1 MRATIAV
8 LPGDGIGPEVTAQA
22 VAALR
27 AVAAR
32 FGHELTLIERV
43 VGQQA
48 ILDEGTALSD
58 ETFDVCARSDAIL
71 FGAIGSLPAR
81 FARAG
86 GARPE
91 DALYRLRRGFD
102 LFANIRPVLPLPE
115 LAAASPLK
123 ADIVAGTDLVF
134 VREMSAGLYYGFSED
149 TALKPSR
156 ITGTG
161 AETVAVDTL
170 RYTRTEIERA
180 LRVAFELAA
189 RRRGHLTSVDK
200 ANVLSSSVLWRRC
213 VEAIAP
219 EYPMVTVEPL
229 LVDACA
235 MKLVQDPSAF
245 DVVVTENLFGD
256 ILTDEASVITGSIGM
271 LPSAS
276 LGPTR
281 PGSAARSALYEPI
294 HGSAPTIAGQDRANP
309 LGAILSAAMLLRLS
323 LQLPEEASAVEEA
336 VAAVIRSGFR
346 TEDIAE
352 PATTV
357 VGTTEMGELV
367 AAHLTAPAGANLA

>member
-1 MRATIAV
+1 MKATLAV
-8 LPGDGIGPEVTAQA
+8 LPGDGVGPEVTAQA

-32 FGHELTLIERV
+32 FGHDLTLIERV

-48 ILDEGTALSD
+48 IFDEGTALSD
-58 ETFDVCARSDAIL
+58 ETFEICARSDAIL
-71 FGAIGSLPAR
+71 FGATGSLPAR

-91 DALYRLRRGFD
+91 DALYRLRRGLD
-102 LFANIRPVLPLPE
+102 LFANIRPVRPMPE
-115 LAAASPLK
+115 LAPASPLK
-123 ADIVAGTDLVF
+123 ADVITGTDLVF
-134 VREMSAGLYYGFSED
+134 VREMSAGLYYGFAED
-149 TALKPSR
+149 TDSKPSR

-161 AETVAVDTL
+161 SEAVAVDTL
-170 RYTRTEIERA
+170 RYTHGEIERV
-180 LRVAFELAA
+180 LREAFELAA

-213 VEAIAP
+213 VEEMA
-219 EYPMVTVEPL
+219 EQYPSVTVEHL

-235 MKLVQDPSAF
+235 MKLVQDPTGF

-281 PGSAARSALYEPI
+281 PDSCARVALYEPI

-309 LGAILSAAMLLRLS
+309 IGAILSAAMLLRHS
-323 LQLPEEASAVEEA
+323 LDLPQEAAAIEDA
-336 VAAVIRSGFR
+336 VAEVIRSGFR

-352 PATTV
+352 PGATV
-357 VGTTEMGELV
+357 VGTAQLGELV
-367 AAHLTAPAGANLA
+367 AARLTAAGAILA